1 MIKSEDN
8 VFTLCLKAERM
19 EKDIIRTIPDKPT
32 TLDTMVVTKILSGK
46 GTKSLGDFEVNY
58 IFDPEARNIVSE

>member
-1 MIKSEDN
+1 
-8 VFTLCLKAERM
+8 M